1 MPHQKWPPSLSRFI
15 QCGSLP
21 GGRRRKTLAA
31 HVTTERMW
39 VVTWA
44 PGFDRGG
51 GGIYNGD
58 GATLNLTTKSRH
70 RRRTSFAF
78 CTSNYWSA
86 FTLVLRRN
94 GMLKTRRD
102 QFLSG
107 PNQSLPRPG
116 ELRISHGSAQYATIG
131 AME

>member
-51 GGIYNGD
+51 GGYDNANSDEFWEEVNGSIIKTLKAHRAELD
-58 GATLNLTTKSRH
+58 GPAAK
-70 RRRTSFAF
+70 
-78 CTSNYWSA
+78 
-86 FTLVLRRN
+86 
-94 GMLKTRRD
+94 
-102 QFLSG
+102 
-107 PNQSLPRPG
+107 
-116 ELRISHGSAQYATIG
+116 
-131 AME
+131 